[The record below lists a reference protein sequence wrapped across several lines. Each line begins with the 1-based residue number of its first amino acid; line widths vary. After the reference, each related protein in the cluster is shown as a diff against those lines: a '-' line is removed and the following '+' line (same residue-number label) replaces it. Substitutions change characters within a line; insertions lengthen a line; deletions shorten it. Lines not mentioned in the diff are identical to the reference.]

1 MSFEE
6 IKSQFNQASEKIK
19 KLEIDMK
26 KINIELSRTIKE
38 SSKIFPPPTKYVDIL
53 SELQKKIHKLEIQI
67 DDEREHRNQIA
78 LKISRLKKQSLS

>member
-19 KLEIDMK
+19 KLETDMK
-26 KINIELSRTIKE
+26 NTNIELSRILKE
-38 SSKIFPPPTKYVDIL
+38 SSKIFPPSPKYVGIL
-53 SELQKKIHKLEIQI
+53 SEFQKKIHKLEIKI
-67 DDEREHRNQIA
+67 DEAREHRNQIA